1 MPIVVKELFLSFNGG
16 EQANCKA
23 DKDKKTQANAASN
36 ANDIDNIVATC
47 VEQVLDILER
57 AQER

>member
-1 MPIVVKELFLSFNGG
+1 MPIEVKELVMRFNVG
-16 EQANCKA
+16 ERTSCKPDKNDNQARDSGAA
-23 DKDKKTQANAASN
+23 DDMER
-36 ANDIDNIVATC
+36 IVATC

>member
-1 MPIVVKELFLSFNGG
+1 MPIEVKELVMRFNVGQQSARQTD
-16 EQANCKA
+16 EQG
-23 DKDKKTQANAASN
+23 DEPTDN
-36 ANDIDNIVATC
+36 ANDMEHIVASC

>member
-1 MPIVVKELFLSFNGG
+1 MPIEVKELVMRFNVGHRG
-16 EQANCKA
+16 NSNLAKHNEQALARRVN
-23 DKDKKTQANAASN
+23 
-36 ANDIDNIVATC
+36 NDIELIVATC

>member
-1 MPIVVKELFLSFNGG
+1 MPIEVKELVMRFNVG
-16 EQANCKA
+16 EQTSCKPDKNDNQARASGAA
-23 DKDKKTQANAASN
+23 DDMER
-36 ANDIDNIVATC
+36 IVATC